1 MLIINITSFMDLKM
15 AIENIE
21 QIYSDAQE
29 LSVGLTIVDNFFKD
43 TAPQAE
49 FLFNKHFHDK
59 FMTMTVNIGGHSK
72 GKYDKKTT
80 SEINEMP
87 YEQHFVERL
96 KKIFIYSL
104 SVLIRDI
111 LENKNTKERILD
123 SFEFNLEFPVSNPSN
138 YCFSCGCTTQI
149 YFNGN
154 EFNMY
159 SKHME
164 NDNKPSQNKC
174 KFPKGVGVDTL
185 HMHFNSGKIVVAN
198 DLRSLFKGDI
208 DEDDYITKK
217 SGYYNSINSDY
228 GVQLNSRYWA
238 EKGLVYLQVG
248 NSSPRIFVKKDGVI
262 TFKSEYTYNRK
273 TDKET
278 KNYTSDET
286 LKGYVCTD
294 LWAVCAIDYDLFISL
309 CKEQEIAPEKFL
321 KERDCTVL
329 DSLPKGIYKIIDNTS
344 IKTRNKQK
352 MPYGSME
359 YTTIESRSK
368 DLKFK
373 GLETVY
379 PLQVE

>member
-1 MLIINITSFMDLKM
+1 MNTD
-15 AIENIE
+15 IE
-21 QIYSDAQE
+21 QLYADAE
-29 LSVGLTIVDNFFKD
+29 KLSVGLVLTEGTFKS
-43 TAPQAE
+43 TKEQAE
-49 FLFNKHFHDK
+49 TLFDK
-59 FMTMTVNIGGHSK
+59 YFSDDFSTMTVNLGGHSK

-80 SEINEMP
+80 AEINEMP

-123 SFEFNLEFPVSNPSN
+123 NFEFNLEFPVSNPSN

-154 EFNMY
+154 EFNMH
-159 SKHME
+159 SKHMGNHDE
-164 NDNKPSQNKC
+164 PSQNKC

-185 HMHFNSGKIVVAN
+185 YMHFNSGKIVVAN
-198 DLRSLFKGDI
+198 DLRSLFKGSI
-208 DEDDYITKK
+208 DEDGYITKK

-248 NSSPRIFVKKDGVI
+248 NSSPRIFVKKDGII
-262 TFKSEYTYNRK
+262 TFKSEYTYNRT

-278 KNYTSDET
+278 KNYTSDEI

-309 CKEQEIAPEKFL
+309 CKEQEIEPEKFL

-344 IKTRNKQK
+344 IKTRKKQK

-359 YTTIESRSK
+359 YTTIESRAK
-368 DLKFK
+368 DSKFK

-379 PLQVE
+379 PLKGE